1 MIICS
6 INGDK
11 RELSETCTVECLLR
25 DMDLLGR
32 KLAVEK
38 NGEIIT
44 KSRHAKEMMATVM
57 LWKSSP
63 PSGRLSRE
71 RTML

>member
-25 DMDLLGR
+25 DMNLLGR

-44 KSRHAKEMMATVM
+44 KSRHAKETICNGDVVEIVTAV
-57 LWKSSP
+57 
-63 PSGRLSRE
+63 GGG
-71 RTML
+71 

>member
-25 DMDLLGR
+25 DMNLLGR

-44 KSRHAKEMMATVM
+44 KSRHAKETIGNGDVVEIVTAV
-57 LWKSSP
+57 
-63 PSGRLSRE
+63 GGG
-71 RTML
+71 